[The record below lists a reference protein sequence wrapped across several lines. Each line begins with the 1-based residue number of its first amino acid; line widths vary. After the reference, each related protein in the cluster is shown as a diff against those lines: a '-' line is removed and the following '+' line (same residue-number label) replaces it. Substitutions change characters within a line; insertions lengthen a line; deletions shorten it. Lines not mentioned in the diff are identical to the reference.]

1 MYSPAKFHVA
11 LITSPTKENKLY
23 T

>member
-11 LITSPTKENKLY
+11 LITSPTKEKKIY